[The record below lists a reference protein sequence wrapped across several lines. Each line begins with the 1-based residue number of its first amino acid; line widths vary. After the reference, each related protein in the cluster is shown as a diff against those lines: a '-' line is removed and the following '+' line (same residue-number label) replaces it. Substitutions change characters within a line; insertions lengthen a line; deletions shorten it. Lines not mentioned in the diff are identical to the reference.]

1 MKKPMITVPHVIDET
16 GTEFRL
22 YPKISKPFMKAMGY
36 LYPAFASYD
45 KAERGYSAFH
55 NGKFVGCFGG
65 LTLQS
70 VRRNP
75 LLVEDGSQLFMR
87 ALLGGL
93 SIDGYAHHSSV
104 CDPRNYGTLR
114 LWKKLGLGAKLDGRG
129 KARSAFADLEGA
141 SVLDML
147 IQAINRDEY
156 DEHRVIASRRLAH
169 LTPEDFIPTEDDFS
183 SSCAGVC
190 VNLNVILLDEQT

>member
-1 MKKPMITVPHVIDET
+1 
-16 GTEFRL
+16 
-22 YPKISKPFMKAMGY
+22 
-36 LYPAFASYD
+36 
-45 KAERGYSAFH
+45 
-55 NGKFVGCFGG
+55 
-65 LTLQS
+65 
-70 VRRNP
+70 
-75 LLVEDGSQLFMR
+75 
-87 ALLGGL
+87 
-93 SIDGYAHHSSV
+93 
-104 CDPRNYGTLR
+104 

-183 SSCAGVC
+183 SSYAGVC